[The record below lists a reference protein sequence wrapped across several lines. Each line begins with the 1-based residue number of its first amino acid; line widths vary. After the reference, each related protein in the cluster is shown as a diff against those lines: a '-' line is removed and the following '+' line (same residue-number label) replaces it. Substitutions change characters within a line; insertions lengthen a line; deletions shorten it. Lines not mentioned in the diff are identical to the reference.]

1 MLWKSGKIKLELSES
16 ILEDGENENGA
27 YKKEKKEIISKLDE
41 LDKKA
46 EVTMLAPHEVDIK
59 HCLNTRL
66 IQLL

>member
-1 MLWKSGKIKLELSES
+1 
-16 ILEDGENENGA
+16 
-27 YKKEKKEIISKLDE
+27 

-46 EVTMLAPHEVDIK
+46 EVTMLTPHEVDIK